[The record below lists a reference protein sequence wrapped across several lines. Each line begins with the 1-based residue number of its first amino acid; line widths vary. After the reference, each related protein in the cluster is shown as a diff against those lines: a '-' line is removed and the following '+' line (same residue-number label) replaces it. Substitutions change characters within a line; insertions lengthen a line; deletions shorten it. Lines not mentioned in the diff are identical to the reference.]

1 MTSRIMSGTGY
12 TVEVTNLSS
21 RASESDLHEF
31 FSFSGAIEHIELIRL
46 CCLLVHSEVNSFF
59 R

>member
-1 MTSRIMSGTGY
+1 MSGTGY